1 MNMKRTLYQWGA
13 GIFFCLS
20 ALTACSDDDTPMEE
34 TILPPTPTVTLTAGE
49 TGYTT
54 VNITLE
60 STNALRCAYLV
71 MEENEIMPDA
81 QEVLDKGI
89 VTTANKPMDILIE
102 ELDANTQYVVLAAA
116 KGEEENVLASVKI
129 ATKAF
134 SVPDKKHTLIFYYM
148 GDNTGLETEME
159 ANLRVIQGAAG
170 HLIRLSD
177 KNQVAVFYDNGK
189 RSTLTKLV
197 INEENNRTSHQII
210 EEYTQS
216 DLSTAPV
223 FMKNVLQK
231 VMEEMPADSY
241 GLVLSSHGSGWVP
254 SSIFDKHVMAPS
266 TRFIGQDGTQ
276 YMEIPALAQAF
287 EGLKFEYLLF
297 DACFMSS
304 IEALYDLRNVTDYLI
319 ASPTEVL
326 ADGFPYKEIVSQLF
340 QKDLKGACE
349 SFMNKYRQTSGTVAL
364 VQSNKLEALAA
375 AVKNVVTAV
384 GNKQVDLTAI
394 QGYEGLNPHLF
405 YDLEQ
410 YIEALTNDTDA
421 FKAALEEAV
430 IFTDHTPQFYSAY
443 SQQPI
448 GLSRSCGLSCFIDS
462 HLFPDTQKAWLD
474 TEWAKAIGAR

>member
-34 TILPPTPTVTLTAGE
+34 NILPPTPTVTLTAGE

-216 DLSTAPV
+216 DLSTDPV

-241 GLVLSSHGSGWVP
+241 GLVLSSHGSGWIP

-276 YMEIPALAQAF
+276 YMEIPALAQAL
-287 EGLKFEYLLF
+287 EGLKFEY
-297 DACFMSS
+297 
-304 IEALYDLRNVTDYLI
+304 
-319 ASPTEVL
+319 
-326 ADGFPYKEIVSQLF
+326 
-340 QKDLKGACE
+340 
-349 SFMNKYRQTSGTVAL
+349 
-364 VQSNKLEALAA
+364 
-375 AVKNVVTAV
+375 
-384 GNKQVDLTAI
+384 
-394 QGYEGLNPHLF
+394 
-405 YDLEQ
+405 
-410 YIEALTNDTDA
+410 
-421 FKAALEEAV
+421 
-430 IFTDHTPQFYSAY
+430 
-443 SQQPI
+443 
-448 GLSRSCGLSCFIDS
+448 
-462 HLFPDTQKAWLD
+462 
-474 TEWAKAIGAR
+474 

>member
-1 MNMKRTLYQWGA
+1 
-13 GIFFCLS
+13 
-20 ALTACSDDDTPMEE
+20 
-34 TILPPTPTVTLTAGE
+34 
-49 TGYTT
+49 
-54 VNITLE
+54 
-60 STNALRCAYLV
+60 

-159 ANLRVIQGAAG
+159 ATCALSGSCR

-216 DLSTAPV
+216 DLSTDPV

-231 VMEEMPADSY
+231 VMEEMSADSY

-254 SSIFDKHVMAPS
+254 NSISTSMSWHPAP
-266 TRFIGQDGTQ
+266 
-276 YMEIPALAQAF
+276 
-287 EGLKFEYLLF
+287 
-297 DACFMSS
+297 
-304 IEALYDLRNVTDYLI
+304 
-319 ASPTEVL
+319 
-326 ADGFPYKEIVSQLF
+326 
-340 QKDLKGACE
+340 
-349 SFMNKYRQTSGTVAL
+349 
-364 VQSNKLEALAA
+364 
-375 AVKNVVTAV
+375 
-384 GNKQVDLTAI
+384 
-394 QGYEGLNPHLF
+394 
-405 YDLEQ
+405 
-410 YIEALTNDTDA
+410 
-421 FKAALEEAV
+421 
-430 IFTDHTPQFYSAY
+430 
-443 SQQPI
+443 
-448 GLSRSCGLSCFIDS
+448 GLSDRTVLNTWKFLLWHRRLKD
-462 HLFPDTQKAWLD
+462 
-474 TEWAKAIGAR
+474 